1 MAEDEWVTGNV
12 SLKIGGY
19 PLDMEM
25 TVPANPIKP
34 HRMLPIFHQMANS
47 FADIGVQS
55 VESEGRSISCK
66 AGCAACCRQPVPLAE
81 IEIYQIAE
89 LVESMPEPRRAVV
102 KKRFADAVE
111 HFRTIGWF
119 DDFKKQYDGGR
130 PKTSAKQMK
139 QALSVVHRYFA
150 ERIDCPFL
158 ENELCSIHQ
167 SRPMSCREYLVTS
180 APENCAKLSG
190 EGMRMVALPIKP
202 SRTVE
207 QLAHSGVRSK
217 EGIPVL
223 IMALEFA
230 EAHPEKFP
238 EKTGEQWMADFF
250 GRLTADANTE
260 KEPLEPSLNS
270 AHKKRKRH

>member
-25 TVPANPIKP
+25 TVPAKPVKP

-47 FADIGVQS
+47 FADIGVQA
-55 VESEGRSISCK
+55 VESEGRSVSCK
-66 AGCAACCRQPVPLAE
+66 AGCGACCRQPVPIAE

-89 LVESMPEPRRAVV
+89 LVESMPEPRRTDV

-130 PKTSAKQMK
+130 PKTSARQMK
-139 QALSVVHRYFA
+139 QALSAVHRYFA

-158 ENELCSIHQ
+158 EDESCSIHLN
-167 SRPMSCREYLVTS
+167 RPMSCREYLVTS
-180 APENCAKLSG
+180 SPENCATLSG
-190 EGMRMVALPIKP
+190 EGIRMVPLPIKP
-202 SRTVE
+202 SKTID
-207 QLAHSGVRSK
+207 QLAHSGVRAK

-223 IMALEFA
+223 IMALELA
-230 EAHPEKFP
+230 EAYPENLP

-250 GRLTADANTE
+250 GRLTAAENV
-260 KEPLEPSLNS
+260 KQQPPEPSLKRVQKK
-270 AHKKRKRH
+270 KKRH